1 MNESV
6 AWLASGDEIIK
17 NLVHDRL
24 VERSGIPEGGEVKFQ
39 RLGFDTKL
47 VGNIFDADFSEVR
60 LTCDWAH

>member
-24 VERSGIPEGGEVKFQ
+24 VERSGIPEGGIYSTRILAKSGWLVTGHIEVNSPHSKVIQ
-39 RLGFDTKL
+39 
-47 VGNIFDADFSEVR
+47 
-60 LTCDWAH
+60 